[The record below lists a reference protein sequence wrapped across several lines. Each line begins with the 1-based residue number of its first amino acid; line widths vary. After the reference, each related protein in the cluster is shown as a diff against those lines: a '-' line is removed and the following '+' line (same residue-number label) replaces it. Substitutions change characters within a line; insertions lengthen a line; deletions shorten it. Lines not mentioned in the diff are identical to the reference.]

1 MLCYKLSIA
10 QLEITG
16 TLSSI
21 KFHNIQVIMK
31 NKTRTALLLSG
42 LVTSALVQAATP
54 SKTQI
59 DSVFAE
65 IKTQNPG
72 CSVGVIKN
80 GKLIHQAGYGLA
92 NMELNVPLDGTHVHR
107 IASVSK
113 QFTGF
118 AVLLLADEG
127 KIDLNQDIRTYLPEL
142 RDYKVPVSINAM
154 LGHYSGMGDYDFVN
168 TELDKDTLKLKS
180 TMAGD
185 FRLGN
190 EDYLTIQEFYDYVK
204 TVPLRNQPNE
214 RFSYSNYAYFLL
226 SMLVERVSGESLRE
240 YSDKRIFKPLGMKN
254 TFFSDEPTEIV
265 KNRADGYS
273 KDKEGNYFT
282 NMTNLFWV
290 GDGGL
295 HTTIEDMAK
304 WDAYFYNPIL
314 GKEPKQLLS
323 QFMRPNNP
331 DITAEGKYY
340 ANGQFITEKDGL
352 KIIHHSGGW
361 LGTITNYE
369 RIPEKQYSSIVF
381 CNDTSLDIAKLV
393 KELRKQVL

>member
-1 MLCYKLSIA
+1 MKSKLR
-10 QLEITG
+10 
-16 TLSSI
+16 
-21 KFHNIQVIMK
+21 H
-31 NKTRTALLLSG
+31 ALFLSG
-42 LVTSALVQAATP
+42 LVSSALAQAQTP
-54 SKTQI
+54 NKSQI
-59 DSVFAE
+59 DKVFSDIEA
-65 IKTQNPG
+65 QNPG

-80 GKLIHQAGYGLA
+80 GKLIHKAGYGMA
-92 NMELNVPLDGTHVHR
+92 NMELNVPLDGSHVHR

-118 AVLLLADEG
+118 AVVLLADEG
-127 KIDLNQDIRTYLPEL
+127 KIDLNADIRTYLPEL
-142 RDYKVPVSINAM
+142 RDYKAPVTINAM
-154 LGHYSGMGDYDFVN
+154 LGHYSGMGDYDFVDAK
-168 TELDKDTLKLKS
+168 LDQASYQLKS
-180 TMAGD
+180 TMGGE

-214 RFSYSNYAYFLL
+214 DFRYSNYAYFLL

-240 YSDKRIFKPLGMKN
+240 YSEKRIFKPLGMTS

-273 KDKEGNYFT
+273 KNKAGKYFT

-304 WDAYFYNPIL
+304 WDAYFYKPTL
-314 GKEPKQLLS
+314 GKNPQQLLNT
-323 QFMRPNNP
+323 FMRPNSTE
-331 DITAEGKYY
+331 ITAEGRYY
-340 ANGQFITEKDGL
+340 ANGQFITEKDGVE
-352 KIIHHSGGW
+352 IIHHSGGW

-369 RIPEKQYSSIVF
+369 RIPEKQYASIVF
-381 CNDTSLDIAKLV
+381 CNDSSLEIAELV
-393 KELRKQVL
+393 SDLRKLAL